1 MLRARRIGSAW
12 PLARTRTAW
21 SRGAAPAAIRR
32 PISAAIQSASSAPV
46 ANDLE
51 PDRARGR
58 GDRAAARSRLT
69 MPARTSSRSGSL
81 NRMSRWAA
89 SRIGASDR

>member
-1 MLRARRIGSAW
+1 MLSARRIGSAW

-46 ANDLE
+46 ANASS
-51 PDRARGR
+51 RTGA
-58 GDRAAARSRLT
+58 GDGAVRCARSRLT
-69 MPARTSSRSGSL
+69 TPVRTSSRSGSL
-81 NRMSRWAA
+81 KRMSR
-89 SRIGASDR
+89 